1 MGAGL
6 GTCFDLNLSTSHM
19 DVAVTRLIDCN
30 KSCPESELMDTE
42 ELKSLLE
49 QHHKSSFGWALG
61 CCRRDTADAE
71 DVLQIVYLK
80 VLDGRARFNG
90 TASFKTWLFAV
101 IRKTALDQ
109 RRKDIVR
116 GLTMLRAAERGTRP
130 SRTEHPDEFAY
141 RGELQSMF
149 RRVLA
154 RLPRRQREAL
164 ELVFYH
170 DLSLL
175 EAASVM
181 GVSLGSARTHYER
194 GKKRLRQMLEE
205 TEELY
210 ESEWRRKE
218 NPATVP

>member
-1 MGAGL
+1 M
-6 GTCFDLNLSTSHM
+6 
-19 DVAVTRLIDCN
+19 
-30 KSCPESELMDTE
+30 ETE
-42 ELKSLLE
+42 ELKGLLE
-49 QHHKSSFGWALG
+49 QHHASSFGWALG
-61 CCRRDTADAE
+61 CCRRDRAEAE

-80 VLDGRARFNG
+80 VLDGKARFNG

-101 IRKTALDQ
+101 IRKTASDQ
-109 RRKDIVR
+109 RRRSVLR
-116 GLTMLRAAERGTRP
+116 ALTMMRAAERGATAH
-130 SRTEHPDEFAY
+130 RTEHPDELAY
-141 RGELQSMF
+141 RGEIQSLF

-170 DLSLL
+170 DLRLQ
-175 EAASVM
+175 EAAVVM

-205 TEELY
+205 TEDLY
-210 ESEWRRKE
+210 ESEWGRKE